1 MLELCPHTPLFIG
14 ISITELALG
23 AYVLSLA
30 RNCSVNRSF
39 FMFSVFVAIGSFLD
53 MLMHSLTDATMAAWN
68 LRVLIILLV
77 LELGVGYRLVTLVPY
92 DSGLL
97 IKGLTSLRYWSLTLL
112 VAMISALTVGE
123 MQRDAHGWVPALPW
137 PYVAMVTCM
146 LAYTI
151 MLTLSLRRK
160 LEVLKRM
167 EAIQAMIFTFALAF
181 PVVVMALILV
191 LTSTVLDMPRLLG
204 LGELVSVV
212 VISYGIARY
221 DLMVPPR
228 VMEKAPVPRTSSPQL
243 EAGRSYLFESKG
255 PEGMYN
261 ALLNRMVE
269 GLPALIISRTHP
281 DQLRS
286 RYELTRTPFLWLAET
301 PGPNNVHPGNLQML
315 THMTTE
321 FLKKGPSLVAI
332 DGLEYLLVNNDI
344 TRVLKFLGQLRDM
357 AVVEGA
363 ILLVTVDPLALSER
377 QRAILE
383 RGIDI
388 VIGKEG
394 AETAI

>member
-1 MLELCPHTPLFIG
+1 MIELCPHTPLFIG
-14 ISITELALG
+14 ISLTELLLG
-23 AYVLSLA
+23 AFVLSRA
-30 RNCSVNRSF
+30 PGSSVNRIF
-39 FMFSVFVAIGSFLD
+39 FAFSILVAIGGLLD
-53 MLMHSLTDATMAAWN
+53 MLMHSLTGEAAAAWTF
-68 LRVLIILLV
+68 RLLV
-77 LELGVGYRLVTLVPY
+77 LLLVIEMGVGYRLAAMVPY
-92 DSGLL
+92 DSGMIFKWLNGRPFWIL
-97 IKGLTSLRYWSLTLL
+97 VTTIAAISGLTVWGMR
-112 VAMISALTVGE
+112 
-123 MQRDAHGWVPALPW
+123 RDDHGWVPEANW
-137 PYVAMVTCM
+137 PYAAMVLCM
-146 LAYTI
+146 MAYTTFMTI
-151 MLTLSLRRK
+151 SLRRK
-160 LEVLKRM
+160 LPRLDQRGAK
-167 EAIQAMIFTFALAF
+167 QALLLTFSLAF
-181 PVVVMALILV
+181 PMVYMAILIV
-191 LTSTVLDMPRLLG
+191 LTATVLNMPRLFG

-212 VISYGIARY
+212 VISFGILRY
-221 DLMVPPR
+221 DLLVPPR
-228 VMEKAPVPRTSSPQL
+228 VSEKAPLHSAPSVEL
-243 EAGRSYLFESKG
+243 ESGRSYLFESKG

-321 FLKKGPSLVAI
+321 FLRKGPSLVAI
-332 DGLEYLLVNNDI
+332 DGMEYLLVNNDI
-344 TRVLKFLGQLRDM
+344 IRVLKFLGQLRDM

-363 ILLVTVDPLALSER
+363 ILLVTVDPMALSER

>member
-1 MLELCPHTPLFIG
+1 MTAVMIFKWLNGRPFWI
-14 ISITELALG
+14 
-23 AYVLSLA
+23 
-30 RNCSVNRSF
+30 
-39 FMFSVFVAIGSFLD
+39 
-53 MLMHSLTDATMAAWN
+53 
-68 LRVLIILLV
+68 
-77 LELGVGYRLVTLVPY
+77 LVTTIAAI
-92 DSGLL
+92 SGL
-97 IKGLTSLRYWSLTLL
+97 
-112 VAMISALTVGE
+112 TVWG
-123 MQRDAHGWVPALPW
+123 MRRDDHGWYRGQLAPC
-137 PYVAMVTCM
+137 AMVLCM
-146 LAYTI
+146 MAYTTFMTI
-151 MLTLSLRRK
+151 SLRRK
-160 LEVLKRM
+160 LPRLDQRGAK
-167 EAIQAMIFTFALAF
+167 QALLLTFSLAF
-181 PVVVMALILV
+181 PMVYMAILIV
-191 LTSTVLDMPRLLG
+191 LTATVLNMPRLFGPGGAG
-204 LGELVSVV
+204 LGGGHLLRHTALRPGWSLRG
-212 VISYGIARY
+212 SA
-221 DLMVPPR
+221 
-228 VMEKAPVPRTSSPQL
+228 EKAPLHSAPSVEL
-243 EAGRSYLFESKG
+243 ESGRSYLFESKG

-269 GLPALIISRTHP
+269 GLLAPIISRTHP

-321 FLKKGPSLVAI
+321 FLRKGPSLVAI

-363 ILLVTVDPLALSER
+363 ILLVTVDPMALSER